1 MSADAPTDGLLP
13 IEPSCSSSHP
23 LCDSPSFE
31 MYHFHPIDEPEVS
44 VDVSGLFDSPASQQ
58 HAASEAL
65 SSPSSSAAE
74 AAVPQTPDAPAS
86 LRRPVPIAA
95 ATAKADPT
103 SRATSPSVVSSDDE
117 GDGDDDEE
125 DGAHGIP
132 YEPWV
137 FRWGDDREDERL
149 PCGEEG
155 GLYATCW
162 PGKRSVSDLSAQ
174 GSEGGAEGPDG
185 DDDLD
190 DGEAPQ
196 APPRKKPKAAPQDDA
211 QRRARVLLWRQSL
224 KRSLFQLEP

>member
-1 MSADAPTDGLLP
+1 
-13 IEPSCSSSHP
+13 
-23 LCDSPSFE
+23 

-65 SSPSSSAAE
+65 SSPSSSPAE

-117 GDGDDDEE
+117 GDGDDEDG
-125 DGAHGIP
+125 DGAHGIA

-137 FRWGDDREDERL
+137 SRWGEDREDEYL
-149 PCGEEG
+149 PCGDECRPD
-155 GLYATCW
+155 ASCW
-162 PGKRSVSDLSAQ
+162 SGKRSVSDLSAQ
-174 GSEGGAEGPDG
+174 GSEGGEEGPDG
-185 DDDLD
+185 DDYLD
-190 DGEAPQ
+190 DDQHGADEAPQ

-224 KRSLFQLEP
+224 KRSLFRLEP